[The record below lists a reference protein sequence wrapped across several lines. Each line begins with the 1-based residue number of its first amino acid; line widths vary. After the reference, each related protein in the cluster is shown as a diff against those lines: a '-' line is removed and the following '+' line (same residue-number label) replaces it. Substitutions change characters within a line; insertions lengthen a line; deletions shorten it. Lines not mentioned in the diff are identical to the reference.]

1 MENGNRFANSFKS
14 KADLT
19 KDNNG
24 QLKLLL
30 LAVIVVLPF
39 QSDAQQSVRLTP
51 APTISPSAI
60 ASSATASFTT
70 TSPKTASP
78 TANFATT
85 ADPEKST
92 DSSWREQVQQD
103 KHWRAYFAESERLLA
118 LDQAFLAAELQ
129 RLGSKTAIKAE
140 KTKKFGFDDKP
151 TTAFLQSAEAARVAR
166 VILSFQT
173 PSGGWS
179 KRTDMAGA
187 ARKPGQQFGVEKNYI
202 PTFDN
207 GATSTQLRWLAAF
220 YPYADAPLKALV
232 LPALEKGVQ
241 FVLKAQYPNGG
252 FAQTYPL
259 RGGYHDAV
267 TLNDQV
273 MVAQLRLLKDVASHP
288 GFAMLPQAL
297 RQQAAEQ
304 FKLGISWLL
313 RAQIRLKGQL
323 TVWAAQHHPVD
334 LSAVQARAYELPA
347 LVSSESAAVVLLLME
362 EQAPSDDIKQSVE
375 AAVRWFSAT
384 QIRGMKLV
392 RDDKGARLAAAP
404 ETTKALWAR
413 FYDLTT
419 QQPLFVDRNGKQVA
433 AISELSLERQLGYG
447 WYQSDAAAV
456 LKAYPRWQQQIKM
469 LNMAKPW

>member
-1 MENGNRFANSFKS
+1 MKTGNRSGNKAELKRDQKS
-14 KADLT
+14 P
-19 KDNNG
+19 
-24 QLKLLL
+24 LKLLL
-30 LAVIVVLPF
+30 LVVFLLLSL
-39 QSDAQQSVRLTP
+39 QTTAQEV
-51 APTISPSAI
+51 A
-60 ASSATASFTT
+60 SATSE
-70 TSPKTASP
+70 PKNATAK
-78 TANFATT
+78 T

-92 DSSWREQVQQD
+92 DSSWRREVQQQQN
-103 KHWRAYFAESERLLA
+103 WQAYFAESERLLA
-118 LDQAFLAAELQ
+118 LDQAFLAAELTA
-129 RLGSKTAIKAE
+129 LGSTTALKAE
-140 KTKKFGFDDKP
+140 KTKKFGFDDNP
-151 TTAFLQSAEAARVAR
+151 TAAFLQSAEAARVAQ

-179 KRTDMAGA
+179 KRTEMAKA
-187 ARKPGQQFGVEKNYI
+187 PRKIGQQFGVEKNYI

-220 YPYADAPLKALV
+220 YPYADARLKAPV
-232 LPALEKGVQ
+232 LQALEKGVQ
-241 FVLKAQYPNGG
+241 FVLTAQYPNGG

-273 MVAQLRLLKDVASHP
+273 MVAQLRLLKDVANHRS
-288 GFAMLPQAL
+288 FAMLPQAL

-304 FKLGISWLL
+304 FKLGVIWLL
-313 RAQIRLKGQL
+313 QAQIRLNGEL

-334 LSAVQARAYELPA
+334 LNPVPARAYELAA

-362 EQAPSDDIKQSVE
+362 EQEPSEDIKQSIE

-392 RDDKGARLAAAP
+392 RDEKGARLAAAP
-404 ETTKALWAR
+404 ETAKALWAR

-419 QQPLFVDRNGKQVA
+419 QQPLFVDRNGNKVA
-433 AISELSLERQLGYG
+433 SISELSLERQLGYG

-456 LKAYPRWQQQIKM
+456 LKAYPRWQQQWQQK
-469 LNMAKPW
+469 KQYQPGQ

>member
-1 MENGNRFANSFKS
+1 MSQIKFYFGVGVHVETGNRSGNKGELKHYQKS
-14 KADLT
+14 P
-19 KDNNG
+19 
-24 QLKLLL
+24 LKLLL
-30 LAVIVVLPF
+30 LVVFLLLSV
-39 QSDAQQSVRLTP
+39 QTTAQEV
-51 APTISPSAI
+51 A
-60 ASSATASFTT
+60 SATSD
-70 TSPKTASP
+70 PKNATAK
-78 TANFATT
+78 T

-92 DSSWREQVQQD
+92 GSTWRQQVQQQQN
-103 KHWRAYFAESERLLA
+103 WQAYFAESERLLA
-118 LDQAFLAAELQ
+118 LDQALLAAELKS
-129 RLGSKTAIKAE
+129 LGSKTAVKAG
-140 KTKKFGFDDKP
+140 KTKRFGFDDNP
-151 TTAFLQSAEAARVAR
+151 TAAFLQTAEAARVAR

-187 ARKPGQQFGVEKNYI
+187 PRKPGQQFGVEKNYI

-220 YPYADAPLKALV
+220 YPYADANLQALV

-241 FVLKAQYPNGG
+241 FVLTAQYPNGG

-273 MVAQLRLLKDVASHP
+273 MVAQLRLLKDVASHRS
-288 GFAMLPQAL
+288 FDILPQAL
-297 RQQAAEQ
+297 RQRAAAQ
-304 FKLGISWLL
+304 FKLGIDWLL
-313 RAQIRLKGQL
+313 QAQIRLDGQL

-334 LSAVQARAYELPA
+334 LKPAPARAYERAA

-362 EQAPSDDIKQSVE
+362 EPQPSQEIKQSIE

-384 QIRGMKLV
+384 QIRGFQLV
-392 RDDKGARLAAAP
+392 RDNKGARLEAAP
-404 ETTKALWAR
+404 ATAKALWAR

-419 QQPLFVDRNGKQVA
+419 QQPLFVDRNGNKVA
-433 AISELSLERQLGYG
+433 SISELSLERQLGYG

-456 LKAYPRWQQQIKM
+456 LKAYPRWQQQIKTPKTA
-469 LNMAKPW
+469 NP